1 MLNFLAVFCSFDLVG
16 GCHGSS
22 VACYVILVHRTA
34 AAALRDS
41 PARPT
46 ISVGAVY
53 LTIERST
60 GACVSQVHLFLPVFC
75 CSGIGIAVE
84 IF

>member
-1 MLNFLAVFCSFDLVG
+1 MVR
-16 GCHGSS
+16 SS
-22 VACYVILVHRTA
+22 VACYVVLVHRT
-34 AAALRDS
+34 AALRDS

-46 ISVGAVY
+46 ISVGAGY

-60 GACVSQVHLFLPVFC
+60 TVRRACVSQMHLFLPVFC

-84 IF
+84 IFELTRTIAQ